1 MVFKRK
7 QIVVLSLII
16 MIVIAGFLQYS
27 YNNAASSGDKE
38 TGNPGEAVYVGNND
52 VNSEGE
58 GKQTTSTASKS
69 ANDYF
74 TQTRLNKEIMNER
87 NTERLRLITEDENA
101 SPEVKTQ
108 AYNQMM
114 KIIEMAEK
122 ESRIEALIK
131 EKGFEDIIV
140 LFGEENN
147 VDVIVKIPY
156 LTSADVAQIAD
167 IVTRQTN
174 IPLTG
179 VNVSNIY

>member
-1 MVFKRK
+1 
-7 QIVVLSLII
+7 
-16 MIVIAGFLQYS
+16 
-27 YNNAASSGDKE
+27 
-38 TGNPGEAVYVGNND
+38 
-52 VNSEGE
+52 
-58 GKQTTSTASKS
+58 
-69 ANDYF
+69 
-74 TQTRLNKEIMNER
+74 MNER